1 MTFTI
6 TFRLNNDTSVTSK
19 DVIQTS
25 STYQQSLIER
35 YNLSCTLQL
44 HHAAGTWEI
53 EDELPVLIANFFLRS
68 VLILLRETSTSYE
81 YFEYQGQV
89 ALELIDGNVCIS
101 GDFVEDLMIAFNSF
115 REFSIELG
123 KHAVE
128 LLEQLDHQ
136 KFQPDLEFIRQ
147 VLAQV
152 TD

>member
-44 HHAAGTWEI
+44 HHAGGTWEI

-68 VLILLRETSTSYE
+68 VRTLLRETSASYE